1 MREKGGEINDEASH
15 HLRTRAPRSS
25 GTCGGCC
32 RGALGHDV
40 SVQRDRGAVASGWAG
55 GETPPPESWAS
66 SASATSIEDS
76 VPADSQ
82 EDLTAADSVAVSTVA
97 AVSTAVVG
105 TGAEATGEKCTGRDT
120 MNPWRPLVIAMAFL
134 LGAALEIAWQA
145 GPAPAAE
152 NVPSV

>member
-1 MREKGGEINDEASH
+1 MREKGGEVNDEASQ
-15 HLRTRAPRSS
+15 HLRPRASRSS

-32 RGALGHDV
+32 RGALGQDV

-97 AVSTAVVG
+97 AVSTAVGGRGGGG
-105 TGAEATGEKCTGRDT
+105 TGGE
-120 MNPWRPLVIAMAFL
+120 
-134 LGAALEIAWQA
+134 GAGGGARKTRRQLKH
-145 GPAPAAE
+145 
-152 NVPSV
+152 